1 MKKRAFSLGVVGSLI
16 LLLGVSVWAPSAAK
30 AAEALA
36 GATKV
41 VPKGKLV
48 MAWHSGISTTWLD
61 PQEQPAMLSPTN
73 FTYAVHDAL
82 IKLLHGKYAVPA
94 LAERW
99 EMADD
104 FKSATFWLRKGIKF
118 HNGEPVTPADVKF
131 SYENY
136 RGAQAG
142 VFKSKTERI
151 EIIDD
156 RTIRFHFK
164 APFLDFPILYGTA
177 ASGSGWI
184 VPAKYYQEV
193 GPDRFKQ
200 KPIGA
205 GPYKL
210 VSQQPGVK
218 MEFEAFEDY
227 YKPVHIKNITMMA
240 VREAFTRIAM
250 LERGEVDII
259 YLIPGELIEKVK
271 SLPGVMLAP
280 TKAGPWWIDFPGM
293 EDPKSPFHD
302 KRVRQAIS
310 LALNR
315 QALSDAETGGF
326 APPLG
331 NWIPHDW
338 PGAIEWPAL
347 EFNLAKAKKLMA
359 EAGYSKG
366 FDVKWITPLPR
377 YFSLAE
383 RIISQLRAIG
393 IRMKLQTMERGTYFK
408 LLQGGR
414 EAFPGVQ
421 MVLIVSASPGD
432 WATRYRAYFKCK
444 GFASRTCVPELDVK
458 FQKYEGSA
466 VPAERKKLREE
477 IQREIM
483 ENYYTVPVY
492 RLTFI
497 NAIGPRVA
505 AEKWEDVFSTAI
517 YAYPWEEIRLKQK

>member
-1 MKKRAFSLGVVGSLI
+1 MKKKAFFLISIVALIPILGMG
-16 LLLGVSVWAPSAAK
+16 LLALPGGK
-30 AAEALA
+30 TGEAFA
-36 GATKV
+36 GTAKV

-48 MAWHSGISTTWLD
+48 LAWHSGISTTWLD

-82 IKLLHGKYAVPA
+82 IKQYHGKYAVPA

-99 EMADD
+99 EMSDD

-142 VFKSKTERI
+142 VFKSKTDRI
-151 EIIDD
+151 EIVDD

-164 APFLDFPILYGTA
+164 EPFLDFPVLYGTCATGA
-177 ASGSGWI
+177 AWI
-184 VPAKYYQEV
+184 VPAKYYQKV

-200 KPIGA
+200 NPIGA
-205 GPYKL
+205 GPYRL
-210 VSQQPGVK
+210 VRQQPGVK
-218 MEFEAFEDY
+218 MEFEAFEGY
-227 YKPVHIKNITMMA
+227 YKPVHIKNLVMMS
-240 VREAFTRIAM
+240 VREGFTRVAM
-250 LERGEVDII
+250 LERGEADIV
-259 YLIPGELIEKVK
+259 YLIPGELIKKVK
-271 SLPGVMLAP
+271 SLPGVIVAP
-280 TKAGPWWIDFPGM
+280 AKAGPWWIDFPGM
-293 EDPKSPFHD
+293 EDPKNPFHD
-302 KRVRQAIS
+302 KRVRQAVS

-315 QALSDAETGGF
+315 QALSNAETDGY

-331 NWIPHDW
+331 NWIPHEW

-347 EFNLAKAKKLMA
+347 EFNLEKARQLMA
-359 EAGYSKG
+359 EAGYAKG
-366 FDVKWITPLPR
+366 FDVDWLSPFPR

-393 IRMKLQTMERGTYFK
+393 IRTKMQTMERGTFLK

-444 GFASRTCVPELDVK
+444 GFASRMCVPELDAK
-458 FQKYEGSA
+458 FKQYEESV
-466 VPAERKKLREE
+466 VPAERKRLREE

-483 ENYYTVPVY
+483 ENYYTIPVY
-492 RLTFI
+492 RLVTPHG
-497 NAIGPRVA
+497 IGPTVDA
-505 AEKWEDVFSTAI
+505 KKWQDVFSTAI
-517 YAYPWEEIRLKQK
+517 YAYPYEEIRLKEK